1 MKRFH
6 FLPCGIMPLC
16 LLIVVCITS
25 SAQAQ
30 LRQRHVTGVNI
41 STEINNYLEW
51 LPAGYDLP
59 QNANKKY
66 PLIIYWK
73 GLFDYTV
80 EAIVAKG
87 LPQKI
92 ESGVFPASVTYN
104 GVQYSFIVL
113 SPNYNSVSAACG
125 AWDVDAMINYAV
137 SHYRVDRNRVYMTGI
152 SKGGGLCYEYIN
164 ASFDFAKKIAAIA
177 PLAACSPLNWQ
188 GGTYAVIEQIHMW
201 GLHSLTDNV
210 CVAQITTSSINTL
223 NQQSPSSPLGAF
235 TPVAP
240 GDPNQ
245 PHDIFWTPYEPGFTA
260 LQSGNKNMYDWFIQ
274 FSQNIVLPVT
284 LKDFSARLTSGKV
297 KLDWTTA
304 TENNSNS
311 FAIERAGKDM
321 KFTEIARV
329 SAAGFSTLDKKYQYT
344 DQAPL
349 SDMNFYRLAQTDRD
363 GKTQYFEVRR
373 VFNGKQNA
381 SIVVSPNPV
390 KSAIK
395 AFVSISQPQKI
406 TVTLMDMKGRIL
418 KESEAHYDEGLQE
431 ISLDAVSLA
440 TGNYLLRLKGVTVNA
455 VEKIVK
461 Q

>member
-6 FLPCGIMPLC
+6 FLPCGILPLC

-41 STEINNYLEW
+41 SANIDNYLEW
-51 LPAGYDLP
+51 VPAGYNLP
-59 QNANKKY
+59 QNASKKY

-73 GLFDYTV
+73 GLFDYGVT
-80 EAIVAKG
+80 EIIVKG
-87 LPQKI
+87 IPQKI
-92 ESGVFPASVTYN
+92 ESGVFPATVTYN
-104 GVQYSFIVL
+104 GTQYSFIVIT
-113 SPNYNSVSAACG
+113 PNYQGGSTG
-125 AWDVDAMINYAV
+125 AWDADAVINYAIAN
-137 SHYRVDRNRVYMTGI
+137 YRIDRNRIYMTGI
-152 SKGGGLCYEYIN
+152 SHGASICYQYVN
-164 ASFDFAKKIAAIA
+164 ASLDFAKKIAAIA
-177 PLAACSPLNWQ
+177 PLAPCSGLNWT
-188 GGTYAVIEQIHMW
+188 GGTNAVIEQIHLW
-201 GLHSLTDNV
+201 GLHNPNDVTCSPS
-210 CVAQITTSSINTL
+210 ATTSSVSNVNTQNP
-223 NQQSPSSPLGAF
+223 NQPVLARYTF
-235 TPVAP
+235 TPTTWSP
-240 GDPNQ
+240 D
-245 PHDIFWTPYEPGFTA
+245 PHDIFWIPYEPGYSTVE
-260 LQSGNKNMYDWFIQ
+260 SGGKNMYDWFIQ

-329 SAAGFSTLDKKYQYT
+329 SAAGFSTLDKRYQYI
-344 DQAPL
+344 DPAPL

-418 KESEAHYDEGLQE
+418 KQSEAHYDEGLQE

-440 TGNYLLRLKGVTVNA
+440 AGNYLLRLKGVTVNA